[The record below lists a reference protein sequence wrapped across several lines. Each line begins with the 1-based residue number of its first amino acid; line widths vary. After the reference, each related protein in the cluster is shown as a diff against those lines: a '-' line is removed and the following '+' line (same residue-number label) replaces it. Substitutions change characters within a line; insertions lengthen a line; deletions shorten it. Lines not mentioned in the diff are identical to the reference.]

1 MASVGV
7 QCQTTNLCMSV
18 GVQCQLLFL
27 EQVIIRTST
36 PRKATPTTYSIP
48 MDTSFQSVF
57 QPVMRMMLLLTLTST
72 KTRRAAQKQITE
84 KYQSNSHTKCYSPYN
99 VKFKKAVSNS

>member
-36 PRKATPTTYSIP
+36 PRKATPTTYINP

-57 QPVMRMMLLLTLTST
+57 SAGYEDNVTADPDIHLNQTCST
-72 KTRRAAQKQITE
+72 EADHGE
-84 KYQSNSHTKCYSPYN
+84 
-99 VKFKKAVSNS
+99 VSK